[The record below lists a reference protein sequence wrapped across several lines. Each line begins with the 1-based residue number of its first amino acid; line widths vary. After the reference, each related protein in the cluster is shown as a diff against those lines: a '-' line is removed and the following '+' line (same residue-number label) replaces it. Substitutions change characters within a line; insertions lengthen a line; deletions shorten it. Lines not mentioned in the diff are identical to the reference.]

1 MLFLPGKNWIRTQG
15 DLVINMNTEDLIDLW
30 KEQDPELDD
39 IDGLREFIES
49 RASLNTITIDKS
61 RGNYT
66 ILTALTHLSKIG
78 DISLIFDD
86 LEMLIDVK
94 GNATGNFTVPVP
106 AYLFSQYDI
115 SEAIELT
122 DIVSTK
128 LLKML
133 TETKKNTD
141 QIEINVNA
149 ESIYIY
155 AIFDNGVKFSYEID
169 INAEELSLRND
180 AAIAIPVG

>member
-1 MLFLPGKNWIRTQG
+1 MDTTDI
-15 DLVINMNTEDLIDLW
+15 IDLW
-30 KEQDPELDD
+30 KEQDPEILD
-39 IDGLREFIES
+39 IDGLRKFIEA
-49 RASLNTITIDKS
+49 RASLNTIRIDK
-61 RGNYT
+61 GQGQYT
-66 ILTALTHLSKIG
+66 ILAALTHLSKIG
-78 DISLIFDD
+78 NISIILDD
-86 LEMLIDVK
+86 LEMLINVDS
-94 GNATGNFTVPVP
+94 NDTGNFTVPIP
-106 AYLFSQYDI
+106 ANRFRQYEI

-133 TETKKNTD
+133 TETKKHTD

-169 INAEELSLRND
+169 INTEDLSLKNTT
-180 AAIAIPVG
+180 AIAIPA

>member
-1 MLFLPGKNWIRTQG
+1 
-15 DLVINMNTEDLIDLW
+15 MNTNDIIDLW
-30 KEQDPELDD
+30 KKQDPELLD
-39 IDGLREFIES
+39 IDGLREFIED
-49 RASLNTITIDKS
+49 RASLNTITIDKG

-66 ILTALTHLSKIG
+66 IMAALTHLSKIG

-86 LEMLIDVK
+86 LEMLINVK

-115 SEAIELT
+115 SEAIDLT
-122 DIVSTK
+122 EVVSAK

-141 QIEINVNA
+141 QIEINVNS

-169 INAEELSLRND
+169 INTEELSLRND
-180 AAIAIPVG
+180 AAISIPI

>member
-1 MLFLPGKNWIRTQG
+1 
-15 DLVINMNTEDLIDLW
+15 VINMDTTDIIDLW
-30 KEQDPELDD
+30 KEQDPELLD
-39 IDGLREFIES
+39 IDGLREFIEA
-49 RASLNTITIDKS
+49 RASLNTIRIDK
-61 RGNYT
+61 GMGQYA

-78 DISLIFDD
+78 DISIILDD
-86 LEMLIDVK
+86 LEMLINIS
-94 GNATGNFTVPVP
+94 GNATGNFTVPIP
-106 AYLFSQYDI
+106 ATRLRQYEI

-122 DIVSTK
+122 YIVSAK

-149 ESIYIY
+149 KSIYIY

-169 INAEELSLRND
+169 INAEELSLRNATD
-180 AAIAIPVG
+180 ITVPI